1 VAAGHFDVRKFEIGA
16 LLVVV
21 GLCLL
26 VLHWRL
32 RERTR

>member
-1 VAAGHFDVRKFEIGA
+1 VRELEIGG
-16 LLVVV
+16 LLVLI